1 MKIGII
7 TFHRAHNYGAVL
19 QCYALCHELKKLG
32 HLVEVVDYYPKYLR
46 NQYNLLPSIKIGV
59 VLWIK
64 YLMKLLPILNV
75 KIKRIRLFNSFI
87 NSLPLSVH
95 QYNEDDC
102 EIQGYDVLVFG
113 SDQIWNPLLS
123 QGVDAIFSGFFRH
136 GKTKFVSYAAS
147 TNPKICTDEYKMYF
161 EQILQSFDHVSV
173 REANLA
179 NYLNNLKPHS
189 AITVLD
195 PVLLLSK
202 DDWSAIT
209 INPVEKKYLLIY
221 TVPQSPLVRKHAEF
235 IAKLKGLQI
244 IELTSAAKNIRGD
257 DYRQIVG
264 PRQFLGYFLN
274 ASYVVTTSFH
284 GTAFSIKFEKQFS
297 SIRLGTS
304 ADDRA
309 CNLLELMG
317 LKNHA
322 ISNEN
327 LYKVP
332 DLINYRDVTV
342 KLNHYRE
349 KSLSYIKE
357 SVG

>member
-1 MKIGII
+1 MRIGII

-19 QCYALCHELKKLG
+19 QCYALCHVLKELG
-32 HLVEVVDYYPKYLR
+32 HKVEVVDYYPTYLR

-59 VLWIK
+59 VLWLK
-64 YLMKLLPILNV
+64 YLMKLLPVLNV
-75 KIKRIRLFNSFI
+75 KVKRMRLFNSFI
-87 NSLPLSVH
+87 NSLPLSDY
-95 QYNEDDC
+95 QYNENTHV
-102 EIQGYDVLVFG
+102 IQGYDVLVFG

-123 QGVDAIFSGFFRH
+123 HGVDKIFSGFFRH

-147 TNPKICTDEYKMYF
+147 TNPKMYTDEYKTYF

-173 REANLA
+173 RENSFA
-179 NYLNNLKPHS
+179 NYLNNLKSNS
-189 AITVLD
+189 AVTVLD

-209 INPVEKKYLLIY
+209 INPVEKEYLLIY
-221 TVPQSPLVRKHAEF
+221 TVPQSSLVRKHAEF

-244 IELTSAAKNIRGD
+244 IELTSAAKNIKGD
-257 DYRQIVG
+257 DYRQIIG

-274 ASYVVTTSFH
+274 ASYIVTTSFH

-297 SIRLGTS
+297 NIRLGTS
-304 ADDRA
+304 VDDRA
-309 CNLLELMG
+309 CSLLELMG
-317 LKNHA
+317 LINHA
-322 ISNEN
+322 ISNVN
-327 LYKVP
+327 LYEEP
-332 DLINYRDVTV
+332 ELINYSDVTV

-357 SVG
+357 SLG